1 MKHDV
6 AAVSQVGWDVM
17 LETWRGRGTGGVKHD
32 VAAVSHVYSTGW
44 KGPDIGNLERE
55 RDRWGKT

>member
-1 MKHDV
+1 M
-6 AAVSQVGWDVM
+6 
-17 LETWRGRGTGGVKHD
+17 KHD